1 MLLPFQVVFDW
12 AEQGDQQQSE
22 GKKKERE
29 KREGAFAEL
38 GNPGM
43 WVSFFL
49 FISSFTLFIY
59 YYFFWA
65 MAATWG
71 FGVWFWLLAAMG
83 VVDCG
88 EGRRNG
94 AVLAMMLAILAP
106 LLKFERLHSGGS
118 LAEISLDGKWAFSV
132 TS

>member
-1 MLLPFQVVFDW
+1 MFDW

-22 GKKKERE
+22 GTRKERE

-71 FGVWFWLLAAMG
+71 FVAWFWPKAARD
-83 VVDCG
+83 VVDFD

-94 AVLAMMLAILAP
+94 VVPVVVLTIPTP
-106 LLKFERLHSGGS
+106 L
-118 LAEISLDGKWAFSV
+118 IQI
-132 TS
+132 